1 MEVRDHQWKAIQ
13 RGSRY
18 PSRLR
23 DIRMLTRRALIAAP
37 LAARS
42 IRASDARRLHA
53 GAATANVTPALG
65 ASLAGG
71 MTNNVAKDVHDELH
85 AKALVL
91 DNGTARVAII
101 LVDSCA
107 IPREIIDS
115 AKARIAAE
123 TQIPASHTL
132 VAATHSHSAP
142 AATHLFQSKPD
153 PKYID
158 FLTHRIADSARLA
171 IARLRP
177 AQIGWGVGHE
187 PRALFNRRWHT
198 KPGYVNDDPFGKGT
212 DTARMNPGYG
222 NPNVIKPAGPIDPD
236 LGLLVVQGTDGR
248 PIALMGNYA
257 LHYVG
262 GVGGGTI
269 SADYFPVWGQTL
281 LRVAGVSA
289 HGVVTMMSNACSG
302 NINGVDYSKP
312 PEKQPPYGQ
321 IERTC
326 ALLAPECLRV
336 WRGIQLQDWVELA
349 GSIEDLDLGVRL
361 PSAADVE
368 QAKKWLDEAPGKERA
383 ADHYTNRRH
392 IYARETVILG
402 REYPKTK
409 KVAVQGLRIGAL
421 GIPTFPG
428 EAFTELGL
436 AVKKEKVFPTVMPVE
451 LANSYNGY
459 IPTVE
464 GHQQGGY
471 ETWRAKSSYL
481 EVEAAPKLVAA
492 ALRRLRAIA

>member
-1 MEVRDHQWKAIQ
+1 
-13 RGSRY
+13 
-18 PSRLR
+18 
-23 DIRMLTRRALIAAP
+23 MLTRRTLFVSSVFARAVRAA
-37 LAARS
+37 
-42 IRASDARRLHA
+42 DARRFHA

-71 MTNNVAKDVHDELH
+71 MTDNVAKDVHDELR

-91 DNGTARVAII
+91 DNGNARIAII

-107 IPREIIDS
+107 IPREIIDN
-115 AKARIAAE
+115 AKRRIASE
-123 TQIPASHTL
+123 TGIPASHTL
-132 VAATHSHSAP
+132 VAATHTHSAP
-142 AATHLFQSKPD
+142 ASTHLFQSKPD
-153 PKYID
+153 PRYVE
-158 FLTHRIADSARLA
+158 FLTGRIADSARLA
-171 IARLRP
+171 VTRLRP
-177 AQIGWGVGHE
+177 ARIGWGVGTE
-187 PRALFNRRWHT
+187 PRAVFNRRWHT
-198 KPGYVNDDPFGKGT
+198 KPGFVNDDPFGKGT
-212 DTARMNPGYG
+212 DTVRMNPGYG
-222 NPNVIKPAGPIDPD
+222 NPNVTRPAGPVDPD
-236 LGLLVVQGTDGR
+236 LGLLAVHGADGQ

-262 GVGGGTI
+262 GTGGGAI

-281 LRVAGVSA
+281 LRLAGVST
-289 HGVVTMMSNACSG
+289 HGTVTMMSNACSG
-302 NINGVDYSKP
+302 NINGVDYSKA
-312 PEKQPPYGQ
+312 PEKLPPYRQ
-321 IERTC
+321 IERVC
-326 ALLAPECLRV
+326 ALLAPECLRI
-336 WRGIQLQDWVELA
+336 WRGIEFQDWVDLG
-349 GSIEDLDLGVRL
+349 GSIEDLELGVRL
-361 PSAADVE
+361 PSEAEVV
-368 QAKKWLDEAPGKERA
+368 QAKKWLDEAPGTERA
-383 ADHYTNRRH
+383 AGQYTNRRH

-409 KVAVQGLRIGAL
+409 STAVQGLRIGTL